1 MLLAA
6 MEEDDISVRK
16 LAKLAGV
23 SPTIIQEMRSG
34 SRDNFNTKSFFK
46 VLKGLG
52 YNLLLERNG
61 HIFSVDLSNTNH
73 NFCTYNSLLR
83 AFHIELSTSPLI
95 VNKYIPLISYFL
107 TRAILSLTDCA
118 SRKQTYRCS
127 RGVL

>member
-1 MLLAA
+1 MTKKKLKSTYEEFIEAKTPQQRAEYEQGYKDFLLSEMLLAA

-61 HIFSVDLSNTNH
+61 HIFSVDLSNTNK
-73 NFCTYNSLLR
+73 R
-83 AFHIELSTSPLI
+83 
-95 VNKYIPLISYFL
+95 
-107 TRAILSLTDCA
+107 
-118 SRKQTYRCS
+118 
-127 RGVL
+127 